1 MSIAKNLPAWC
12 YCTSPRTGDVVIVT
26 RGEKVMYQ
34 TKSEVVVAT
43 ANRQLGVEPRQAGAM
58 LGGALYGWDS
68 PAADPDNYDL
78 QGSYCG
84 PVIKEDYI

>member
-1 MSIAKNLPAWC
+1 MSITKNLPAWC

-26 RGEKVMYQ
+26 RGEKAMYQ

-43 ANRQLGVEPRQAGAM
+43 ANRQLGVEPRQA
-58 LGGALYGWDS
+58 GALYGWDS

-84 PVIKEDYI
+84 PVIKEDYV